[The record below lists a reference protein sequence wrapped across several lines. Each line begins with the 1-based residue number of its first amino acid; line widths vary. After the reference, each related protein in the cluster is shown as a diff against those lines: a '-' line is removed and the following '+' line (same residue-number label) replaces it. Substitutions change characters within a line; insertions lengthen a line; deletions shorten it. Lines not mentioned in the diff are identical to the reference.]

1 MRVLRAESFIHPS
14 PRRRQLNC
22 PSYEW
27 ARLPVI
33 AASTGG
39 SMKKVIRI
47 LIGLS
52 VALLLP
58 MAAPAQKVTY
68 DVAQFNGFPRVSTYA
83 FKDNV
88 ADEKEAAEA
97 TNTYDSPLIEARTRE
112 AVAAQLQQRG
122 LRRDDAHPDV
132 YVAINTNYKTEVT
145 YYAYP
150 DWGLGYGY
158 GWGYGPW
165 YTGWGPYYGASTWY
179 AEERILGTLAIDVSN
194 AKTGQL
200 MWRGVAEKHVH
211 EHASPEHRTE
221 RVYKAVAKIFRT
233 FPTVQPV
240 ATSGSDVPKPTG
252 R

>member
-1 MRVLRAESFIHPS
+1 V
-14 PRRRQLNC
+14 
-22 PSYEW
+22 

-33 AASTGG
+33 VAATGVPKMT
-39 SMKKVIRI
+39 SVNRI
-47 LIGLS
+47 LIGLA
-52 VALLLP
+52 VATLLP
-58 MAAPAQKVTY
+58 AAAFAQKVSY
-68 DVAQFNGFPRVSTYA
+68 DVAQFNGFPQVSTFA
-83 FKDNV
+83 FKDNPV
-88 ADEKEAAEA
+88 DDKAAAEA

-122 LRRDDAHPDV
+122 LRRDDANPDV
-132 YVAINTNYKTEVT
+132 YVMINTHYKTEVT

-165 YTGWGPYYGASTWY
+165 YTGWGPAYGASTWY
-179 AEERILGTLAIDVSN
+179 ADERILGTMAIDVSN

-221 RVYKAVAKIFRT
+221 RVYQTVAKVFKT
-233 FPTVQPV
+233 FPVVQPV
-240 ATSGSDVPKPTG
+240 ATSGSGVPKPTG